1 MAKKYVKIGSLLKP
15 VGTRG
20 EIKTDIPDEFLE
32 DFVNA
37 AHVFIRINGSY
48 VPYFIESVRETNQ
61 ILVKFE
67 DMDDPE
73 EASSVSQKDIFM
85 EEKYIT
91 STEFANQKD
100 KEQLLDYTIISNH
113 ENIGTIIA
121 VEIFP
126 QQIMAVVQKD
136 SKPFYLP
143 LVDQFIVEINE
154 VDKIIYMD
162 LPDGILDI

>member
-37 AHVFIRINGSY
+37 AHVFILINGSY

-73 EASSVSQKDIFM
+73 EASTVSQKDIFM
-85 EEKYIT
+85 EEKNIT

-100 KEQLLDYTIISNH
+100 KEQLLDYTIISNR

-154 VDKIIYMD
+154 EDKIIYMD

>member
-1 MAKKYVKIGSLLKP
+1 MAKKFVKIGSILKP

-20 EIKTDIPDEFLE
+20 EMKTDIPDEFLE

-37 AHVFIRINGSY
+37 AHVFILINGSY

-67 DMDDPE
+67 EMDDPE
-73 EASSVSQKDIFM
+73 EAATISLKDLYM
-85 EEKYIT
+85 EEKNIT
-91 STEFANQKD
+91 SSEFANQKD
-100 KEQLLDYTIISNH
+100 KEQLLDFAIYSNN

-136 SKPFYLP
+136 AKPFYLP
-143 LVDQFIVEINE
+143 LIDQFIVEIN
-154 VDKIIYMD
+154 DKNKIIYMD
-162 LPDGILDI
+162 LPEGILDI

>member
-37 AHVFIRINGSY
+37 AHVFILINGSY

-73 EASSVSQKDIFM
+73 EASTVSQKDIFM
-85 EEKYIT
+85 EEKNIT
-91 STEFANQKD
+91 SSEFANQKD
-100 KEQLLDYTIISNH
+100 KEQLLDYTIISNR

-154 VDKIIYMD
+154 EDKIIYMD
-162 LPDGILDI
+162 LPYGILDI

>member
-1 MAKKYVKIGSLLKP
+1 MANKYVKIGNLLKP

-37 AHVFIRINGSY
+37 AHVFILINGSY

-73 EASSVSQKDIFM
+73 EASTVSQKDIFM
-85 EEKYIT
+85 EEKNIT

-100 KEQLLDYTIISNH
+100 KEQLLDYTIISNR

-154 VDKIIYMD
+154 EDKIIYMD

>member
-37 AHVFIRINGSY
+37 AHVFILINGSY

-73 EASSVSQKDIFM
+73 EASTVSQKDIFM
-85 EEKYIT
+85 EEKNIT
-91 STEFANQKD
+91 SSEFANQKD
-100 KEQLLDYTIISNH
+100 KEQLLDYTIISNR

-143 LVDQFIVEINE
+143 LVDQFIMEINE
-154 VDKIIYMD
+154 EDKIIYMD

>member
-1 MAKKYVKIGSLLKP
+1 MAKKYVKIGNLLKP

-32 DFVNA
+32 DFVDA
-37 AHVFIRINGSY
+37 AHVFILINGSY

-73 EASSVSQKDIFM
+73 EASTVSQKDIFM
-85 EEKYIT
+85 EEKNIT

-100 KEQLLDYTIISNH
+100 KEQLLDYTIISNR

-154 VDKIIYMD
+154 EDKIIYMD

>member
-1 MAKKYVKIGSLLKP
+1 MAKKYVKIGNLLKP

-37 AHVFIRINGSY
+37 AHVFILINGSY

-73 EASSVSQKDIFM
+73 EASTVSQKDIFM
-85 EEKYIT
+85 EEKNIT

-100 KEQLLDYTIISNH
+100 KEQLLDYTIISNR

-154 VDKIIYMD
+154 EDKIIYMD

>member
-37 AHVFIRINGSY
+37 AHVFILINGSY

-73 EASSVSQKDIFM
+73 EASTVSQKDIFM
-85 EEKYIT
+85 EEKNIT
-91 STEFANQKD
+91 SSEFANQKD
-100 KEQLLDYTIISNH
+100 KEQLLDYTIISNR

-154 VDKIIYMD
+154 EDKIIYMD